1 MTVKEAL
8 RRIETKEQK
17 CIAFLVRI
25 GYKNGKD
32 IYSVTFMDNT
42 EKDYYINLETDY
54 VEEA

>member
-25 GYKNGKD
+25 GYKHGKD